1 MYHITHAHTHM
12 QTHAHVLEPGSCGC
26 MSDGIM
32 GAFAIKFFAEWL
44 S

>member
-1 MYHITHAHTHM
+1 MHTCTHTHT

-32 GAFAIKFFAEWL
+32 GAFCY
-44 S
+44 